1 MQKYKRLLAFFST
14 QLVDNNIRPCYD
26 SKGAFVRRF
35 LSISRADWYIGL
47 KTILNGW
54 LQFCS
59 TYFFAEKRT
68 AWMCGL
74 E

>member
-1 MQKYKRLLAFFST
+1 MEVQKLKKLLAFST

-47 KTILNGW
+47 KTILKR
-54 LQFCS
+54 LVAISQHLFFC
-59 TYFFAEKRT
+59 
-68 AWMCGL
+68 W
-74 E
+74 